1 MVQEVLNP
9 FYIFQIFS
17 VLLWLI
23 DGYTIYAGCILL
35 VSTIGV
41 TAQMV
46 ENIFNNTKIR
56 KMARYTC
63 KIQKKSE
70 KGLVDVDSSVL
81 LPGDIVVVPECC
93 SLPCDLV
100 LLTGSA
106 IVNEAMLTG
115 ESVPVMKS
123 SLPIIS
129 SELYSPEHSSK
140 YTLFGGTSVIQTR
153 PAPDREPVYGLVTS
167 TGFLTTKGS
176 LVREILYPKEIKFKF
191 YSDGYLFVGIMA
203 VIAVLGF
210 LATMPLMIRAGTEIP
225 ELIDRSLDLFTIC
238 VPPALPAAMTCGVV
252 FAI

>member
-1 MVQEVLNP
+1 VQEVLNP

-35 VSTIGV
+35 VSTLGV

-63 KIQKKSE
+63 QIQQKTE
-70 KGLVDVDSSVL
+70 NGLVDVDSSVL
-81 LPGDIVVVPECC
+81 LPGDVVVVPEGC

-123 SLPIIS
+123 SLPITS
-129 SELYSPEHSSK
+129 SELYSPDHASK
-140 YTLFGGTSVIQTR
+140 YTLFGGTSVI
-153 PAPDREPVYGLVTS
+153 
-167 TGFLTTKGS
+167 
-176 LVREILYPKEIKFKF
+176 
-191 YSDGYLFVGIMA
+191 
-203 VIAVLGF
+203 
-210 LATMPLMIRAGTEIP
+210 
-225 ELIDRSLDLFTIC
+225 
-238 VPPALPAAMTCGVV
+238 
-252 FAI
+252 